1 MLEKSELRKRIRAA
15 LMECSQGMLQ
25 EASESIRTVVLE
37 SLAWENA
44 RVVGLFA
51 AGPLEPFIDPLLEA
65 AIGSGKRVVFP
76 RVTPHGLALI
86 EVATSRDL
94 QETPRWKLRE
104 PVGEQLREVE
114 PHEVGLLLVP
124 GLAFDRAG
132 GRLGRGGGYYDRLLG
147 AVPRSVRHGVCFDL
161 QLVPEVPL
169 ESHDEPM
176 GTIVTE
182 LGALPS

>member
-15 LMECSQGMLQ
+15 LLECSQGMLR
-25 EASESIRTVVLE
+25 EASDSIRTAVLE
-37 SLAWENA
+37 SPAWEGA
-44 RVVGLFA
+44 KVIGLYA

-65 AIGSGKRVVFP
+65 AIEAGKRVVFP
-76 RVTPHGLALI
+76 RVTSHGLALI
-86 EVATSRDL
+86 EVNTGKDL

-104 PVGEQLREVE
+104 PVGEHLREVE

-132 GRLGRGGGYYDRLLG
+132 YRLGRGGGYYDRLLG
-147 AVPRSVRHGVCFDL
+147 NVPRAVCHGICFDL
-161 QLVPEVPL
+161 QLVPEVPV

-182 LGALPS
+182 LGALKC